1 MLVCYWYYFIDS
13 PTELKSFC
21 ITAQYLDDSPC
32 GALWLLSDIVQYLIP
47 AQSILT
53 GETLKPC
60 GLGVV
65 SINMCSVLLRSA
77 LCQQHERS
85 TCLWSCDTGHYRNRT
100 NWHNP
105 SVVLTSYAHVIYISL
120 VCINRAIRADCLW
133 TCWKGC
139 EATPHWTHSVSRLMT
154 SLDEKGDGEEIHC
167 CLSSEEES
175 STWMLST
182 PNPVQSSSPLGK
194 VFEAITTKRLM
205 SWTENTDQLPTE
217 QSGFR
222 KHHSTNDKLFE
233 LTQAVCQAQRR
244 VGAIFLDIEKAF
256 DRVWHNGL
264 HYELL
269 HMNAPAL
276 LPRWISSF
284 LRNRTVKVRILG
296 HTSREI
302 AINYGVPQG
311 SPISP
316 LLFLLYMSKLP
327 NLLPN
332 NRRSLFADDFM
343 IYSESSITRSHLI
356 QFNLYGCSDLIWL
369 RSSHHAKLHQICQV
383 LFERRKSNRLNPQD
397 VTYNGQVIHSSS
409 SVKFLSI
416 TFDSVLTF
424 RSHFRTVAS
433 LARHRL
439 LKLNSIFS
447 TTYGPSTPTLAPPP
461 LQILH
466 QFIVWLRCASYMR
479 SLSRHTT

>member
-1 MLVCYWYYFIDS
+1 
-13 PTELKSFC
+13 
-21 ITAQYLDDSPC
+21 
-32 GALWLLSDIVQYLIP
+32 
-47 AQSILT
+47 
-53 GETLKPC
+53 
-60 GLGVV
+60 
-65 SINMCSVLLRSA
+65 
-77 LCQQHERS
+77 
-85 TCLWSCDTGHYRNRT
+85 
-100 NWHNP
+100 
-105 SVVLTSYAHVIYISL
+105 
-120 VCINRAIRADCLW
+120 
-133 TCWKGC
+133 
-139 EATPHWTHSVSRLMT
+139 
-154 SLDEKGDGEEIHC
+154 
-167 CLSSEEES
+167 
-175 STWMLST
+175 
-182 PNPVQSSSPLGK
+182 
-194 VFEAITTKRLM
+194 M
-205 SWTENTDQLPTE
+205 SWAENTDKLPTE

-284 LRNRTVKVRILG
+284 LRDRTVKVRILG

-356 QFNLYGCSDLIWL
+356 QSYLQTSMDALTLFNSDHRIML
-369 RSSHHAKLHQICQV
+369 SCT
-383 LFERRKSNRLNPQD
+383 KSVR
-397 VTYNGQVIHSSS
+397 
-409 SVKFLSI
+409 
-416 TFDSVLTF
+416 
-424 RSHFRTVAS
+424 
-433 LARHRL
+433 
-439 LKLNSIFS
+439 
-447 TTYGPSTPTLAPPP
+447 
-461 LQILH
+461 
-466 QFIVWLRCASYMR
+466 
-479 SLSRHTT
+479 